1 MELLVPPKAP
11 DVGMGK
17 RVEYKVHEAGFGDGY
32 ETRLSVI
39 NNKGQKINLSWTM
52 LTFAQADDLEDF
64 FDAKAGA
71 EPFLYGPPNW
81 GLPLPW
87 KCKSWDRTHE
97 GMWETV
103 TATFERVFDVSSLSG
118 GGESGPTGIVVLR
131 KTAAQ
136 WASENPLLEDGTFGI
151 ETDTDLY
158 KIGDGVS
165 VWLSLP
171 YMRAPLPGNTPV
183 AHIEQRTAA
192 AWRALDPIL
201 TDQTIGYEIDTRRAK
216 IGDGSTRWV
225 NLPYLVTDGDSPVT
239 GYGSL
244 SGGSSAA
251 RVPEFVLDGGQA
263 PTRGD
268 VTLEV
273 DAGIGAGRTLV

>member
-1 MELLVPPKAP
+1 MDLLVPPKSP

-17 RVEYKVHEAGFGDGY
+17 RVNYTVHEAALGDGY
-32 ETRLSVI
+32 STRLSVI
-39 NNKGQKINLSWTM
+39 NNKGQKVNLSWTM
-52 LTFAQADDLEDF
+52 LTFAQADDLEEF
-64 FDAKAGA
+64 FDARAGA

-81 GLPLPW
+81 GSALPW
-87 KCKSWDRTHE
+87 VCKTWDRTHE
-97 GMWETV
+97 GLWETIS
-103 TATFERVFDVSSLSG
+103 ATFERVFDVSSLSG
-118 GGESGPTGIVVLR
+118 GGEGGITSITVLR

-136 WASENPLLEDGTFGI
+136 WTSENPLLEDGTFAV

-165 VWLSLP
+165 VWGSLP
-171 YMRAPLPGNTPV
+171 YMRAPLPGNEPV

-192 AWRALDPIL
+192 AWRALDPIM
-201 TDQTIGYEIDTRRAK
+201 TDQTIGYEVDTRKAK

-244 SGGSSAA
+244 SGGTAAA
-251 RVPEFVLDGGQA
+251 RVPEFVLDGGAQV
-263 PTRGD
+263 TRA
-268 VTLEV
+268 VTTLEV
-273 DAGIGAGRTLV
+273 DSGQSAERFL

>member
-1 MELLVPPKAP
+1 MDLLVPPKSP

-17 RVEYKVHEAGFGDGY
+17 RVNYTVHEAALGDGY
-32 ETRLSVI
+32 STRLSVI
-39 NNKGQKINLSWTM
+39 NNKGQKVNLSWTQ

-81 GLPLPW
+81 GQALPW
-87 KCKSWDRTHE
+87 VCKTWDRTHE

-103 TATFERVFDVSSLSG
+103 SATFERVFDVSSLSG

-136 WASENPLLEDGTFGI
+136 WASENPLLDDGTFAI

-171 YMRAPLPGNTPV
+171 YMRAPLPGNQPV

-192 AWRALDPIL
+192 AWRAFDPIL

-225 NLPYLVTDGDSPVT
+225 NLPYLVTDGDSPVV
-239 GYGSL
+239 GFGSL
-244 SGGSSAA
+244 SGGTSAA
-251 RVPEFVLDGGQA
+251 RVVEYVLEGGAQVNRA
-263 PTRGD
+263 AT
-268 VTLEV
+268 TLEV
-273 DAGIGAGRTLV
+273 NAGESASRFL

>member
-1 MELLVPPKAP
+1 MDLLVPPKSP

-17 RVEYKVHEAGFGDGY
+17 RVNYTVHEAALGDGY
-32 ETRLSVI
+32 STRLSVI
-39 NNKGQKINLSWTM
+39 NNKGQKVNLSWTM
-52 LTFAQADDLEDF
+52 LTFAQADDLEEF
-64 FDAKAGA
+64 FDARAGA

-81 GLPLPW
+81 GSALPW
-87 KCKSWDRTHE
+87 VCKTWDRTHE
-97 GMWETV
+97 GLWETIS
-103 TATFERVFDVSSLSG
+103 ATFERVFDVSSLSG
-118 GGESGPTGIVVLR
+118 GGEGQITGITVLR

-136 WASENPLLEDGTFGI
+136 WTSENPLLEDGTFAV

-165 VWLSLP
+165 VWGSLP

-192 AWRALDPIL
+192 AWRALDPIM
-201 TDQTIGYEIDTRRAK
+201 TDQTIGYEIDTRKAK

-244 SGGSSAA
+244 SGGTAA
-251 RVPEFVLDGGQA
+251 SRVPEFVLDGGA
-263 PTRGD
+263 EVTRA
-268 VTLEV
+268 VTTLEV
-273 DAGIGAGRTLV
+273 DSGQSAERFL

>member
-1 MELLVPPKAP
+1 MDLLVAPKAP

-17 RVEYKVHEAGFGDGY
+17 RVEYKVHEASYGDGY

-39 NNKGQKINLSWTM
+39 NNKGQKVNISWTM
-52 LTFAQADDLEDF
+52 LTSQQADDLEEF

-71 EPFLYGPPNW
+71 EPFLYGAPNW
-81 GLPLPW
+81 GQPLPW
-87 KCKSWDRTHE
+87 KCKTWDRTHE
-97 GMWETV
+97 GLWETV
-103 TATFERVFDVSSLSG
+103 SATFERVFDVSSLSG
-118 GGESGPTGIVVLR
+118 GGESGPTGITVLR
-131 KTAAQ
+131 QTAAQ
-136 WASENPLLEDGTFGI
+136 WTSSNPLLDDGTFAI

-165 VWLSLP
+165 VWSALS
-171 YMRAPLPGNTPV
+171 YMRAPLPGNQAV

-192 AWRALDPIL
+192 AWRAFDPIM

-251 RVPEFVLDGGQA
+251 RTPEFVLDGGQA
-263 PTRGD
+263 PIRGE

-273 DAGIGAGRTLV
+273 DAGSTAGRTLL

>member
-1 MELLVPPKAP
+1 MELLVAPKNP

-17 RVEYKVHEAGFGDGY
+17 RVNYTVHEAAMGDGY
-32 ETRLSVI
+32 STRLSVI
-39 NNKGQKINLSWTM
+39 NNKGQKVNLSWTM

-81 GLPLPW
+81 GQALPW
-87 KCKSWDRTHE
+87 VCKTWDRTHE

-103 TATFERVFDVSSLSG
+103 SATFERVFDVSSLSG

-192 AWRALDPIL
+192 AWRAFDPIL

-225 NLPYLVTDGDSPVT
+225 NLPYLVTDGDSPVA
-239 GYGSL
+239 GFGSL
-244 SGGSSAA
+244 SGGTSAA
-251 RVPEFVLDGGQA
+251 RVVEYVLEGGAQVNRA
-263 PTRGD
+263 AT
-268 VTLEV
+268 TLEV
-273 DAGIGAGRTLV
+273 NAGESASRFL

>member
-1 MELLVPPKAP
+1 MELLSPPKAP

-17 RVEYKVHEAGFGDGY
+17 RVDYKVHEAGFGDGY
-32 ETRLSVI
+32 STRLSVI
-39 NNKGQKINLSWTM
+39 NNKGQKVNLSWTM
-52 LTFAQADDLEDF
+52 LTFAQADDLEEF
-64 FDAKAGA
+64 FDARAGA

-81 GLPLPW
+81 GGALPW
-87 KCKSWDRTHE
+87 VCKTWDRTHE
-97 GMWETV
+97 GLWETIS
-103 TATFERVFDVSSLSG
+103 ATFERVFDVSSLSG
-118 GGESGPTGIVVLR
+118 GGEGQITGITVLR

-136 WASENPLLEDGTFGI
+136 WTSENPLLEDGTFGV

-165 VWLSLP
+165 VWGSLP

-192 AWRALDPIL
+192 AWRAFDPIL
-201 TDQTIGYEIDTRRAK
+201 TDQTIGYEIDTRKAK

-244 SGGSSAA
+244 SGGTAA
-251 RVPEFVLDGGQA
+251 SRVPEFVLDGGA
-263 PTRGD
+263 EVTRA
-268 VTLEV
+268 VTTLEV
-273 DAGIGAGRTLV
+273 DSGQSAERFL

>member
-1 MELLVPPKAP
+1 MELLVPPKPP

-17 RVEYKVHEAGFGDGY
+17 RVNYTVHEAALGDGY
-32 ETRLSVI
+32 STRLSVI
-39 NNKGQKINLSWTM
+39 NNKGQKVNVAWTM

-81 GLPLPW
+81 GSALPW
-87 KCKSWDRTHE
+87 VCKTWERNHE

-103 TATFERVFDVSSLSG
+103 SATFERVFDVSSLSA
-118 GGESGPTGIVVLR
+118 GGESGPTGITVLR

-136 WASENPLLEDGTFGI
+136 WASENPLLEDGTFAI

-171 YMRAPLPGNTPV
+171 YMRAPLPGNQPV

-192 AWRALDPIL
+192 AWRVLDPIL

-216 IGDGSTRWV
+216 VGDGSTRWV

-244 SGGSSAA
+244 SGGTSAS
-251 RVPEFVLDGGQA
+251 RTPEYVLDGGAQVERA
-263 PTRGD
+263 AT
-268 VTLEV
+268 TLEV
-273 DAGIGAGRTLV
+273 NAGQSADRFL